1 MLYNLEPSSE
11 LSGGAWYSDT
21 ELDEAFIEAIS
32 NACLRSI
39 QERVLAVLI
48 TRSHRYHDHAETDG
62 TQDIASQF
70 AAAYDK
76 EPEPYSH
83 SSARRKARSRD
94 LRTWT
99 QAMHGRGIPSLH
111 PKCIP
116 TMTTEPRHRL
126 GCTAIRIPIH
136 QTVDDQIFRVRFDLT
151 ASGFLFA

>member
-83 SSARRKARSRD
+83 SSARRKARSRFA
-94 LRTWT
+94 LLKRRIYV
-99 QAMHGRGIPSLH
+99 HGLKQCTDAVSLLFTPSVYQ
-111 PKCIP
+111 P
-116 TMTTEPRHRL
+116 
-126 GCTAIRIPIH
+126 
-136 QTVDDQIFRVRFDLT
+136 
-151 ASGFLFA
+151 